1 MKTFETIILRILM
14 FLPVATIHL
23 IWSMRVYVK
32 VMFLFYKYGGED
44 IVYHKVRKSIAKVY
58 DLLKNLNKTRK
69 I

>member
-1 MKTFETIILRILM
+1 M